1 MTKQEIIDRINS
13 IDKQAL
19 TRAVYTIESANPI
32 TAFTQNNVWVEWSGL
47 YGTRHAH
54 ITPKSRATREN
65 LLAVYYAILDEIVCQ
80 DGLEAIRGID
90 SEYVPD
96 WWENADIYTR
106 INNNLNAR
114 DDRGAWEKGV
124 TAYAF
129 DLVEEIKERA
139 EYEGR
144 NPESEKELRE
154 WMLNGAQDWEQ
165 YSWGGS
171 ALIYDGD
178 IAERLCC
185 PSELKKTRNGERR
198 PNSREEWLDV
208 QARALYQAASRV
220 VNAPNCQRVAQG
232 CRGDDEALVPKLL
245 NQPVVPKIVGVQ
257 RLPDILCQFLPLPV
271 RLREVQFC
279 HPFVPPP

>member
-1 MTKQEIIDRINS
+1 MTKQEIIDRINN

-19 TRAVYTIESANPI
+19 TNAVYTIESANPV
-32 TAFTQNNVWVEWSGL
+32 TVFTRNNVWVEWSGM

-54 ITPKSRATREN
+54 IAPKSRATREN

-80 DGLEAIRGID
+80 DGLEAIREID
-90 SEYVPD
+90 AEYVPD
-96 WWENADIYTR
+96 WLEDADIYTR

-114 DDRGAWEKGV
+114 DDRSAWEKGV

-144 NPESEKELRE
+144 NPEPGKECRE

-171 ALIYDGD
+171 ALIYNSD
-178 IAERLCC
+178 IAGRLCC
-185 PSELKKTRNGERR
+185 PSELKKTRGGERR
-198 PNSREEWLDV
+198 PNSREEWLDT
-208 QARALYQAASRV
+208 QSRALSQAARLVSGIYSRILMDG
-220 VNAPNCQRVAQG
+220 G
-232 CRGDDEALVPKLL
+232 CR
-245 NQPVVPKIVGVQ
+245 
-257 RLPDILCQFLPLPV
+257 
-271 RLREVQFC
+271 
-279 HPFVPPP
+279 

>member
-13 IDKQAL
+13 INEQTL

-32 TAFTQNNVWVEWSGL
+32 TVLTKNNVWVEWSGL
-47 YGTRHAH
+47 YGTRHAR

-65 LLAVYYAILDEIVCQ
+65 LLAVYYAVLDEIVCQ
-80 DGLEAIRGID
+80 DGLDAIRGID
-90 SEYVPD
+90 AEYVPE
-96 WWENADIYTR
+96 WWEDADIYTR
-106 INNNLNAR
+106 INNGLNAR
-114 DDRGAWEKGV
+114 DDRSAWEKGV

-144 NPESEKELRE
+144 NPEPGKECRE
-154 WMLNGAQDWEQ
+154 WMLNGAQDWAQ

-185 PSELKKTRNGERR
+185 PSELKKTRNGGRR
-198 PNSREEWLDV
+198 PNSREEWLDT
-208 QARALYQAASRV
+208 QARALYQACNRV
-220 VNAPNCQRVAQG
+220 VRLYS
-232 CRGDDEALVPKLL
+232 R
-245 NQPVVPKIVGVQ
+245 IVKEG
-257 RLPDILCQFLPLPV
+257 
-271 RLREVQFC
+271 
-279 HPFVPPP
+279 

>member
-19 TRAVYTIESANPI
+19 TRAAYTIESANPI
-32 TAFTQNNVWVEWSGL
+32 TVFTQNNVWVEWSGL
-47 YGTRHAH
+47 YGARHAH

-90 SEYVPD
+90 AEYVPD

-144 NPESEKELRE
+144 NPDSEKELRE
-154 WMLNGAQDWEQ
+154 WMLNGAQDWGQ

-171 ALIYDGD
+171 SLIYNAD

-185 PSELKKTRNGERR
+185 PSELKKTRHGERR
-198 PNSREEWLDV
+198 PNGREEWLDT
-208 QARALYQAASRV
+208 QARALHQAC
-220 VNAPNCQRVAQG
+220 NRVA
-232 CRGDDEALVPKLL
+232 RLYSR
-245 NQPVVPKIVGVQ
+245 IVKEG
-257 RLPDILCQFLPLPV
+257 
-271 RLREVQFC
+271 
-279 HPFVPPP
+279 

>member
-47 YGTRHAH
+47 YGTRH
-54 ITPKSRATREN
+54 
-65 LLAVYYAILDEIVCQ
+65 
-80 DGLEAIRGID
+80 
-90 SEYVPD
+90 
-96 WWENADIYTR
+96 ADIYTR

-220 VNAPNCQRVAQG
+220 VNAYR
-232 CRGDDEALVPKLL
+232 E
-245 NQPVVPKIVGVQ
+245 
-257 RLPDILCQFLPLPV
+257 
-271 RLREVQFC
+271 EVQ
-279 HPFVPPP
+279 PK

>member
-54 ITPKSRATREN
+54 ITPKSRAT
-65 LLAVYYAILDEIVCQ
+65 
-80 DGLEAIRGID
+80 
-90 SEYVPD
+90 
-96 WWENADIYTR
+96 NADIYTR

-220 VNAPNCQRVAQG
+220 VNAYR
-232 CRGDDEALVPKLL
+232 E
-245 NQPVVPKIVGVQ
+245 
-257 RLPDILCQFLPLPV
+257 
-271 RLREVQFC
+271 EVQ
-279 HPFVPPP
+279 PK